1 MIATL
6 AVAGAALAWLG
17 AATLLLSDDRRG
29 LAVGL
34 AVVGAGLALSTS
46 AAGQDR
52 MAAAT
57 VALGG
62 VASGALH
69 LGRGTHG
76 WGLMRPG
83 STPRVIGSLVALILT
98 VVVAGA
104 GVHDLAGVAR
114 LGGLVVAALAAGR
127 LLTVTGRWVALG
139 AGSALALGLGAFGG
153 GPALVLAAAVAV
165 ALGLIDLAGPAEAA
179 A

>member
-1 MIATL
+1 YTTL
-6 AVAGAALAWLG
+6 FR
-17 AATLLLSDDRRG
+17 S
-29 LAVGL
+29 
-34 AVVGAGLALSTS
+34 
-46 AAGQDR
+46 
-52 MAAAT
+52 
-57 VALGG
+57 LGG

-76 WGLMRPG
+76 WGLMGPG
-83 STPRVIGSLVALILT
+83 STPGVSGSLVALILT

-139 AGSALALGLGAFGG
+139 AGSALALGLGALGS
-153 GPALVLAAAVAV
+153 GPALVLAAAGAG
-165 ALGLIDLAGPAEAA
+165 ALGPIRLAGPAEATA
-179 A
+179 